1 MRSGATVESIL
12 THYVSR
18 ITPQTPLFFLSEPV
32 SHFPPIDEQLAQI
45 RRGTAQIIPEG
56 ALVEKLKKAEQ
67 TGRPLVVKLG
77 CDPSRPDL
85 HLGHAVV
92 LRKLRQFQDLGHQ
105 AVLIVGD
112 FTAMIGDPSG
122 KSKTRPALTLE
133 ETRENGRTYF
143 EQASKI
149 LDPDRTTIRY
159 NGDWLGQMSFADVIR
174 LASGYTVARM
184 LERDEFEN
192 RYKAGEPIA
201 VHEFL
206 YPLAQAQD
214 SVELAADVELGG
226 TDQTFN
232 LLVGRD
238 IQSAAGQEPQVCL
251 TMPILEGTDG
261 VEKMSK
267 SLGNYIGIAE
277 EPASMFKKAMQVPD
291 ALLPQYVE
299 LSSGLDVSALEA
311 KLEADPV
318 AAHREYARALVAQY
332 HGPDVVE
339 DAEEIVVRFNDRR
352 ELLAELVGSDP
363 RSDLA
368 LLKEIHFPHSLG
380 LLYEELTD
388 HLGYRRSSDEYKV
401 MALASYGT
409 PRHLDAFRKVIS
421 HIGSFTNIRG
431 GHVYPALI
439 RKTEAKPLRVYLQE
453 GENDLDNLHGNWP
466 LANLQMEAALKFA
479 QYDHKFVMGTG
490 KHSGRHGGAIF
501 PDTLRWIWRDWK
513 SLQP

>member
-1 MRSGATVESIL
+1 MST
-12 THYVSR
+12 
-18 ITPQTPLFFLSEPV
+18 
-32 SHFPPIDEQLAQI
+32 FPPIDEQLAQI
-45 RRGTAQIIPEG
+45 RRGAAQIIPEDG
-56 ALVEKLKKAEQ
+56 LVAKLKRAEQ

-159 NGDWLGQMSFADVIR
+159 NGDWLGEMTFADVIR

-184 LERDEFEN
+184 LERDEFEK
-192 RYKAGEPIA
+192 RYRAGEPIA

-214 SVELAADVELGG
+214 SVVLEADVELGG

-267 SLGNYIGIAE
+267 SLDNYIGIAE
-277 EPASMFKKAMQVPD
+277 PPEEMYGKTLSIPDELIFRYVLLATDAPTEDLDRLKEFAERNPRDAKHDLAWTIVRMYHGADAADAARRHFEKTVIQGGVPD
-291 ALLPQYVE
+291 EMPEVAVAGASIGIIDLVRQAGFAASNGEARRLVQQNAV
-299 LSSGLDVSALEA
+299 SLDDEKVTDIAHEVDL
-311 KLEADPV
+311 
-318 AAHREYARALVAQY
+318 AAAPMVLKVGKRRFAR
-332 HGPDVVE
+332 
-339 DAEEIVVRFNDRR
+339 VVR
-352 ELLAELVGSDP
+352 A
-363 RSDLA
+363 
-368 LLKEIHFPHSLG
+368 
-380 LLYEELTD
+380 
-388 HLGYRRSSDEYKV
+388 
-401 MALASYGT
+401 
-409 PRHLDAFRKVIS
+409 
-421 HIGSFTNIRG
+421 
-431 GHVYPALI
+431 
-439 RKTEAKPLRVYLQE
+439 
-453 GENDLDNLHGNWP
+453 
-466 LANLQMEAALKFA
+466 
-479 QYDHKFVMGTG
+479 
-490 KHSGRHGGAIF
+490 
-501 PDTLRWIWRDWK
+501 
-513 SLQP
+513 